1 MSSEWRRWSGVPVQF
16 EGVGAVS
23 VCGFLLQ
30 VAGQVDDRQRS
41 ERTFLQT
48 KTERDK
54 SAGSSDYN
62 EGSITGERPQVF
74 SPWCRCRS
82 LYTETLRSRRSYS
95 VESPR
100 YTVYLH
106 THTVQYMLASAADA
120 ESTSELWRPWDHSP
134 IRTTGQLF
142 LHSWRHFLG
151 LHLSWLTMAILVFL
165 SAIVE
170 DWNDGR

>member
-1 MSSEWRRWSGVPVQF
+1 MQF

-74 SPWCRCRS
+74 SP
-82 LYTETLRSRRSYS
+82 
-95 VESPR
+95 
-100 YTVYLH
+100 
-106 THTVQYMLASAADA
+106 
-120 ESTSELWRPWDHSP
+120 
-134 IRTTGQLF
+134 
-142 LHSWRHFLG
+142 
-151 LHLSWLTMAILVFL
+151 
-165 SAIVE
+165 
-170 DWNDGR
+170 